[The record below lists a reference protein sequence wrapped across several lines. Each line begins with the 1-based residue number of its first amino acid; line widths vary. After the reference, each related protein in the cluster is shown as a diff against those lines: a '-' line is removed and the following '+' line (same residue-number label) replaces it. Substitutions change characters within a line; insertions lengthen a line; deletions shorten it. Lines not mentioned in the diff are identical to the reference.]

1 MAEHGDRLVVDD
13 ALPRDAERA
22 VLVGRAW
29 RPDRDGPAIV
39 TVRDGDL
46 VDITSREA
54 PTTADLFALENPA
67 GWVRA
72 ARGETLGAVGTI
84 LANGDEALRNPA
96 APWPLAPVDLQAV
109 KASGVTFVV
118 SLLERVIEEQARGAP
133 EKAVQIRADLDRLIG
148 ADLRALRPGS
158 EEAMA
163 VKAALI
169 ERGLWS
175 QYLEVG
181 IGPDAEI
188 FTKGQPMSA
197 VGFGAHIGIHPHST
211 WNNPEPEIVVVVS
224 PSGRIVGA
232 TLGNDVNLRDFEGR
246 SALLLGKAKDNN
258 ASCSLGPFVRLF
270 DGDFGLDDVRKA
282 RLDLT
287 VVGPEGF
294 TLEGVSSMTEIS
306 RDPLELVEA
315 ATGANHQYPD
325 GFVLMLGTMFAPI
338 QDRDTPG
345 EGFTHKPGDIVT
357 IASERLGRLRNRV
370 KLCPDCAPWTFGT
383 AALMRNLAG
392 RGLI

>member
-1 MAEHGDRLVVDD
+1 MALRNQRLDVNDV
-13 ALPRDAERA
+13 LPADVGTA
-22 VLVGRAW
+22 VLLGRVW
-29 RPDRDGPAIV
+29 RPDCAGPAVV
-39 TVRDGDL
+39 TLRGDDL
-46 VDITSREA
+46 VDITSRET
-54 PTTADLFALENPA
+54 PTVSAVCALDDPA

-72 ARGETLGAVGTI
+72 APGEAVGSVTDI
-84 LANGDEALRNPA
+84 MANGDEAMRDDA
-96 APWPLAPVDLQAV
+96 QPWPLAPTDLQAL

-133 EKAVQIRADLDRLIG
+133 EKAVLIRADLDRLIG
-148 ADLRALRPGS
+148 ADLRSLRPGS

-197 VGFGAHIGIHPHST
+197 VGFGAHIGIHPRST
-211 WNNPEPEIVVVVS
+211 WNNPEPEVVIVVS
-224 PSGRIVGA
+224 PAGGIIGA

-258 ASCSLGPFVRLF
+258 ASCSLGPFIRLF
-270 DGDFGLDDVRKA
+270 DDRFGLDHIRRA

-287 VVGPEGF
+287 VTGPDGF
-294 TLEGVSSMTEIS
+294 TLEGMSSMTEIS
-306 RDPLELVEA
+306 RDPLDLVEA
-315 ATGANHQYPD
+315 ATGGNHQYPD
-325 GFVLMLGTMFAPI
+325 GLVLMLGTMFAPT
-338 QDRDTPG
+338 QDRDAPG
-345 EGFTHKPGDIVT
+345 EGFTHKPGDVVT
-357 IASERLGRLRNRV
+357 VASAQLGSLRNRV
-370 KLCPDCAPWTFGT
+370 QICSDCAPWTFGAT
-383 AALMRNLAG
+383 ALMRNLS
-392 RGLI
+392 RRSLI

>member
-1 MAEHGDRLVVDD
+1 MTDRISVDD
-13 ALPRDAERA
+13 ALPQDFERA
-22 VLVGRAW
+22 ALVGRVW
-29 RPDRDGPAIV
+29 RPDRDGPSIV
-39 TVRDGDL
+39 AVRGAEL
-46 VDITSREA
+46 VDITSREVA
-54 PTTADLFALENPA
+54 TTAALFALGDPA
-67 GWVRA
+67 GWVRNA
-72 ARGETLGAVGTI
+72 PGESLGTVQAI
-84 LANGDEALRNPA
+84 LANSDEAMRDA
-96 APWPLAPVDLQAV
+96 ASPWLLAPVDLQAV

-133 EKAVQIRADLDRLIG
+133 DKAVQIRADLDRLIG

-158 EEAMA
+158 EQAMA

-197 VGFGAHIGIHPHST
+197 VGFGAHVGIHPAST

-224 PSGRIVGA
+224 GDGRIVGA

-270 DGDFGLDDVRKA
+270 DDGFGLDDVRAA

-287 VVGPEGF
+287 VSGPDGF
-294 TLEGVSSMTEIS
+294 VLNGVSSMTEIS
-306 RDPLELVEA
+306 RDPVELVEA
-315 ATGANHQYPD
+315 ATGPHHQYPD
-325 GFVLMLGTMFAPI
+325 GFVLMLGTMFAPVE
-338 QDRDTPG
+338 DRDTPG
-345 EGFTHKPGDIVT
+345 EGFTHKPGDVVT
-357 IASERLGRLRNRV
+357 IASERLGSLRNRV
-370 KLCPDCAPWTFGT
+370 RHCSDCNPWIFGT
-383 AALMRNLAG
+383 TALMRNLAG
-392 RGLI
+392 RGLL